1 MGWNIDDFFS
11 DAGKKAQDAI
21 DSLVQVG
28 VPAMEVAAQQW
39 GIDTLTA
46 MQKESQKELNAV
58 VKDMQNSPSTPIGAA
73 IQTSVQGTFLQLYG
87 LHILVAVVA
96 LIVIGMMLKG
106 K

>member
-1 MGWNIDDFFS
+1 MGWNIDDFFN
-11 DAGKKAQDAI
+11 DAGAKAQDAI
-21 DSLVQVG
+21 DSLVKVG

-39 GIDTLTA
+39 GIDTLER
-46 MQKESQKELNAV
+46 MQKDSQKELNAV

-73 IQTSVQGTFLQLYG
+73 IQTTVQGTFLQTYG
-87 LHILVAVVA
+87 LHIMVAVVA

>member
-1 MGWNIDDFFS
+1 MGWNIDDFFN
-11 DAGKKAQDAI
+11 DAGAKAQDAI
-21 DSLVQVG
+21 DSLVKVG

-39 GIDTLTA
+39 GIDTLER
-46 MQKESQKELNAV
+46 MQKDSQKELNAV

-73 IQTSVQGTFLQLYG
+73 IQTTVQGTFLQTYG
-87 LHILVAVVA
+87 LHIVIAVVA